1 MRPAAPTHE
10 THDASGTG
18 RSRDDDDD
26 GERQGP
32 MGGGWRASLAALTH
46 PSSGRQLRLLVAFV
60 LLHNFKPSEPFL
72 VEWLTTTDGGAPG
85 MSTRDVYARL
95 FPVFTYSRVPSL
107 AAIALASGAFGPK
120 ASVVLGAACALTT
133 VVITASCRRSFA
145 ALAASQ
151 ATVAL
156 SFASHHALLG
166 LVFSTVDPATHPAA
180 AHATK
185 AATMASCALSALCGQ
200 AMRSWMNAP
209 LFGLFVTSA
218 IAQAAAVVAAI
229 ALDAGNPATSTRRRA
244 RRSDPGVPTFRPRLR
259 PRPRAPVPGGAWKLS
274 GGWWKLLTSGPAV
287 WAWSAW
293 SVGCAPAHSF
303 AATNWQTLV
312 PRRRGPGMNG
322 WFSATQYACA
332 GAAAMIA
339 GDLAYRDDRVDG
351 HSGFALTSTPFIA
364 SGALAVASV
373 AAGRRDLAA
382 ALALLVFNCVFEATS
397 CVCAAN
403 VGRHARGAAEEEEEE
418 EEGAEE
424 EEEEEEVWAENEEES
439 AESYA
444 RLGSSREEEARIDS
458 GLDRPRLD
466 AFGGRVTTLFVMI
479 SAAGYLVE
487 AVLIRLCGWAGRGGL
502 GSRDRFLVHAAWLA
516 LVGCGLVAL
525 HLRSNRRPDEGDY
538 VALEDGDV

>member
-1 MRPAAPTHE
+1 MRPAAPAHE
-10 THDASGTG
+10 EHDARGSG

-26 GERQGP
+26 DGERRGP
-32 MGGGWRASLAALTH
+32 MGGGWRASVAALTH

-72 VEWLTTTDGGAPG
+72 VEWLTTHHGGAAG

-133 VVITASCRRSFA
+133 VVITVSCRRSFA

-166 LVFSTVDPATHPAA
+166 LVFSTVDPADHPAA

-209 LFGLFVTSA
+209 LAALFVTSA
-218 IAQAAAVVAAI
+218 IAQAAAVVAAS
-229 ALDAGNPATSTRRRA
+229 ALVPS
-244 RRSDPGVPTFRPRLR
+244 PGLCGALRPFRPGASSRSSRRGR
-259 PRPRAPVPGGAWKLS
+259 PVRNPYPTPLGGAWRLP
-274 GGWWKLLTSGPAV
+274 TSGRCAIR
-287 WAWSAW
+287 AWSAW

-303 AATNWQTLV
+303 AATDWQTLV
-312 PRRRGPGMNG
+312 KRAPGANG

-332 GAAAMIA
+332 GAAAMVA
-339 GDLAYRDDRVDG
+339 GDLAYRDDRDDDRG
-351 HSGFALTSTPFIA
+351 RRLPGFSGVALTSTHFA
-364 SGALAVASV
+364 ASV
-373 AAGRRDLAA
+373 AFAAGWRDVAA
-382 ALALLVFNCVFEATS
+382 MLALLAFDCVFEATS

-403 VGRHARGAAEEEEEE
+403 IGRHARAV
-418 EEGAEE
+418 AEE
-424 EEEEEEVWAENEEES
+424 EEEEEEVEEEEEEEVGVENEEES
-439 AESYA
+439 AGTSA
-444 RLGSSREEEARIDS
+444 RLGSSREEEARINS
-458 GLDRPRLD
+458 RLDRPRLD

-479 SAAGYLVE
+479 SAAGYLME
-487 AVLIRLCGWAGRGGL
+487 AVLIRLCSWADRGGL
-502 GSRDRFLVHAAWLA
+502 GIQDRFLVHAAWLA
-516 LVGCGLVAL
+516 IVGCGLVAL
-525 HLRSNRRPDEGDY
+525 HLRWKRTPDEGDY
-538 VALEDGDV
+538 VALENGDA